1 MKLNIFPSD
10 LLTGLNKVLPAVG
23 KVDVTS
29 CVHMQV
35 QEDTLSLTCTDGEVV
50 LSTDIEIDIADDN
63 ADGIVCVNAKMLCDV
78 VKKLD
83 KTKKICIKTN
93 ENDRVVITS
102 GRFKNTLQM
111 LDAEL
116 FPNIQLPTD
125 ALCSATFKTADLF
138 AVIELTKNCVSADSY
153 RAFLKGLNIVFFEDK
168 IEVVSSN
175 GYMMA
180 FTKTSSGIS
189 NTDVTEIIIPKKTI
203 DVIST
208 LVKNA
213 EEPTA
218 CLRVYKQ
225 AVSLDIDGVSMTSV
239 LIDAKFPNVKPIIDF
254 NADIRLIVDKDD
266 FAESIK
272 RVAVT
277 ANNVN
282 KAVSLVVKGNELYI
296 QSKNSKHEEAEDCIT
311 IESNTDLY
319 ETAFNSEY
327 LLYVLSNLPDD
338 KVCILLSKNSNNG
351 KFVSYN
357 EQQCATRTE
366 ELPDDH
372 VIYTIS
378 RVVV

>member
-10 LLTGLNKVLPAVG
+10 LLIGLNKVLPAVG
-23 KVDVTS
+23 KADVTS

-35 QEDTLSLTCTDGEVV
+35 QEDTLFLTCTDGEVV
-50 LSTDIEIDIADDN
+50 LSTDIEIDMADDK

-125 ALCSATFKTADLF
+125 TLCSATFKTADLF

-153 RAFLKGLNIVFFEDK
+153 RAFLKGLNI
-168 IEVVSSN
+168 VVSSN

-311 IESNTDLY
+311 IESNIDFY

-357 EQQCATRTE
+357 EQQCATRTS

>member
-23 KVDVTS
+23 KADVTS
-29 CVHMQV
+29 CVHIQV

-50 LSTDIEIDIADDN
+50 LSTDIEIDLTDDN

-83 KTKKICIKTN
+83 KAKKICIKTN

-111 LDAEL
+111 LNDEL

-125 ALCSATFKTADLF
+125 TLCSATFKTADLF

-208 LVKNA
+208 LVW
-213 EEPTA
+213 EY
-218 CLRVYKQ
+218 RH
-225 AVSLDIDGVSMTSV
+225 V
-239 LIDAKFPNVKPIIDF
+239 LF
-254 NADIRLIVDKDD
+254 
-266 FAESIK
+266 
-272 RVAVT
+272 
-277 ANNVN
+277 
-282 KAVSLVVKGNELYI
+282 
-296 QSKNSKHEEAEDCIT
+296 
-311 IESNTDLY
+311 
-319 ETAFNSEY
+319 
-327 LLYVLSNLPDD
+327 
-338 KVCILLSKNSNNG
+338 
-351 KFVSYN
+351 
-357 EQQCATRTE
+357 
-366 ELPDDH
+366 
-372 VIYTIS
+372 
-378 RVVV
+378 